1 MALFP
6 YVVIT
11 ECIAAC
17 ENADAVD
24 ADMGLQSI
32 DAIKFC
38 FRKPFGADVR
48 TLKRVDPEKQS
59 KPLLL

>member
-6 YVVIT
+6 YVVIAK
-11 ECIAAC
+11 CIAA

-24 ADMGLQSI
+24 ADMGLQST

-38 FRKPFGADVR
+38 FRKHFHTDARAPN
-48 TLKRVDPEKQS
+48 RVERA
-59 KPLLL
+59 L